1 MPEYTRLEVSIL
13 RHFLSVNVGIIT
25 YKLSCFSHPCSELIC
40 LKIRLFLR
48 KRVGIGEKTGHTEAT
63 GRTTTTLSV
72 FLLEVVTGLA
82 GFGLTQVTATD
93 PTDGIIGLRH
103 DPNVFINGSVEEGK
117 ASSVELGGE
126 A

>member
-1 MPEYTRLEVSIL
+1 MSIL
-13 RHFLSVNVGIIT
+13 RHFLRVNLGIIT
-25 YKLSCFSHPCSELIC
+25 YKLSCFSYPCAELIC

-63 GRTTTTLSV
+63 GRTTTALTV
-72 FLLEVVTGLA
+72 FLLEVTPGLA

-93 PTDGIIGLRH
+93 PTDGIIRLRH
-103 DPNVFINGSVEEGK
+103 DPNVFINGLVQEGK

>member
-1 MPEYTRLEVSIL
+1 MSIL
-13 RHFLSVNVGIIT
+13 RRFLSVNLGIIT
-25 YKLSCFSHPCSELIC
+25 YKLSCFSYPCPELIC
-40 LKIRLFLR
+40 IKIRLFLR

-72 FLLEVVTGLA
+72 FLLEVTPGLA

-93 PTDGIIGLRH
+93 PTDGIIRLRH
-103 DPNVFINGSVEEGK
+103 DPNVFINGLVQEGK